1 MAVRQNTIRTI
12 SGWARRFCLVA
23 LIIMTAAHAEAAP
36 ASADPGPPDPGLG
49 NMSEG
54 IGWHAA
60 LPTISAQLDSI
71 HATTRG
77 IFNELN
83 QPDLPLGTDTL
94 ASLGHQAQTA
104 LDSAN
109 SLDTQIASYQSVY
122 ENYLKIVGATAVT
135 GEDASITTQRKQIQS
150 QLAEI
155 HSASTRTHLY
165 ALQAKQLLFEINRR
179 DNSLH
184 HALLSEHLASP
195 LTPAFWKN
203 LIDELPGDRR
213 AFVAGSHNTYPG
225 PFRQWPYF
233 LALLAT
239 TAVIVLGIS
248 RPSLSGLSRLR
259 TVVAKRFGHPDEVD
273 TDISLLPPAL
283 NGIVC
288 AVVAGVIWNIG
299 SIVLALNQNESAALQ
314 QLIGTALPICGF
326 LIGAGVPILSRATSI
341 HETPPHAPRALRG
354 IDWMMATAILIQ
366 NILLYLND
374 EYILGLTTLRAV
386 QGGYAIVIATVFLLV
401 CRRLSRAGGEGAH
414 LAPPIRGL
422 AFLIVIVTWLSVLNG
437 YIAFAFQTVAWLV
450 SFGAAVA
457 ILSLFALCI
466 RELAGR
472 LLQPQTLLA
481 TRLLPLGV
489 SGQRVS
495 QFGVLASGVGNIL
508 LLIVLLAVAQSDGN
522 LSTQSVS
529 THLRNLFVGQTISGV
544 PVSFNTILICIG
556 IVIVAYYGIR
566 QICVWMRDRLFPTT
580 QLDIGARSSIISIF
594 TYTAWIAIFLIV
606 LSEAGLTMKNLTWVV
621 SALSVGIGFG
631 LQSIVQNFVS
641 GVILLA
647 ERPIRV
653 GDMITIGGSQGDVR
667 RISVRSTEIGLSDG
681 AVMIVPNS
689 QFITSSVTNATR
701 FGTQGTISMAFT
713 ISQDTDIEQARQ
725 LLRKVV
731 ADRPEV
737 LESPIPTVNVTAVAG
752 DNVTLTVSAKVAS
765 PRMLSSVRSAIV
777 IDAYQAFNEEKMTI
791 ATA

>member
-1 MAVRQNTIRTI
+1 M
-12 SGWARRFCLVA
+12 
-23 LIIMTAAHAEAAP
+23 
-36 ASADPGPPDPGLG
+36 
-49 NMSEG
+49 
-54 IGWHAA
+54 
-60 LPTISAQLDSI
+60 
-71 HATTRG
+71 
-77 IFNELN
+77 
-83 QPDLPLGTDTL
+83 
-94 ASLGHQAQTA
+94 
-104 LDSAN
+104 
-109 SLDTQIASYQSVY
+109 
-122 ENYLKIVGATAVT
+122 
-135 GEDASITTQRKQIQS
+135 
-150 QLAEI
+150 
-155 HSASTRTHLY
+155 
-165 ALQAKQLLFEINRR
+165 
-179 DNSLH
+179 
-184 HALLSEHLASP
+184 
-195 LTPAFWKN
+195 
-203 LIDELPGDRR
+203 
-213 AFVAGSHNTYPG
+213 
-225 PFRQWPYF
+225 
-233 LALLAT
+233 
-239 TAVIVLGIS
+239 
-248 RPSLSGLSRLR
+248 
-259 TVVAKRFGHPDEVD
+259 
-273 TDISLLPPAL
+273 
-283 NGIVC
+283 
-288 AVVAGVIWNIG
+288 
-299 SIVLALNQNESAALQ
+299 
-314 QLIGTALPICGF
+314 
-326 LIGAGVPILSRATSI
+326 
-341 HETPPHAPRALRG
+341 
-354 IDWMMATAILIQ
+354 
-366 NILLYLND
+366 
-374 EYILGLTTLRAV
+374 
-386 QGGYAIVIATVFLLV
+386 
-401 CRRLSRAGGEGAH
+401 
-414 LAPPIRGL
+414 
-422 AFLIVIVTWLSVLNG
+422 
-437 YIAFAFQTVAWLV
+437 
-450 SFGAAVA
+450 
-457 ILSLFALCI
+457 
-466 RELAGR
+466 
-472 LLQPQTLLA
+472 
-481 TRLLPLGV
+481 
-489 SGQRVS
+489 
-495 QFGVLASGVGNIL
+495 
-508 LLIVLLAVAQSDGN
+508 
-522 LSTQSVS
+522 
-529 THLRNLFVGQTISGV
+529 